1 MRIESSV
8 TSVTWIPSEAIKGM
22 PKMPFE
28 MGIAHYDEPPPDRID
43 DLEALH
49 ENDLFREANEGIRE
63 AAEDHLEGGEQVPFL
78 CECAD
83 ENCREL
89 VQLTLAEYQS
99 IRSDPRLF
107 VNVAGHQA
115 SAHGWAEAIASR
127 DGHVVVEKVGPAGD
141 LAEELEGEDLLPSRE
156 RL

>member
-1 MRIESSV
+1 MTEERGTAQSTAGFSMERIV
-8 TSVTWIPSEAIKGM
+8 RNDAI
-22 PKMPFE
+22 
-28 MGIAHYDEPPPDRID
+28 
-43 DLEALH
+43 
-49 ENDLFREANEGIRE
+49 FREANEGIRE

-127 DGHVVVEKVGPAGD
+127 DGHVVVEKVGLAGD

>member
-1 MRIESSV
+1 MAEQRGTEQSTAGFSMKRIV
-8 TSVTWIPSEAIKGM
+8 
-22 PKMPFE
+22 
-28 MGIAHYDEPPPDRID
+28 R
-43 DLEALH
+43 
-49 ENDLFREANEGIRE
+49 NDAVFREANEGIRE
-63 AAEDHLEGGEQVPFL
+63 AAEEHLADGDEQVPFL

-83 ENCREL
+83 PNCREL
-89 VQLTLAEYQS
+89 VLLTLAEYQL

-115 SAHGWAEAIASR
+115 SAHGWAEAIAGR

-141 LAEELEGEDLLPSRE
+141 LAEELQEEELLPRRDR